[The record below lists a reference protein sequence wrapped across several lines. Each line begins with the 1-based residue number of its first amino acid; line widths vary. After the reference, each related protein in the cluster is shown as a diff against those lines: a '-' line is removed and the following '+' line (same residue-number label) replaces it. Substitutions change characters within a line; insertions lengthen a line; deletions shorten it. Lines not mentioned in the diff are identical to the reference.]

1 MAHTRGQVEFR
12 HLAWK
17 EDKGEKISVDTND
30 PDSEKCFNFNKIL
43 NKNSQKYFI
52 VYCLLMFQNEKPK
65 NTTTT
70 NFCTKMY
77 DLSIKFTFSNEGHG
91 QNYISSEKCRSNK
104 NKNGG
109 YLTTLTLYLVDNG
122 GYRDRSWE

>member
-52 VYCLLMFQNEKPK
+52 VYCLLMFQNENRKIQQQQIFAQRHCYRC
-65 NTTTT
+65 TT
-70 NFCTKMY
+70 
-77 DLSIKFTFSNEGHG
+77 
-91 QNYISSEKCRSNK
+91 
-104 NKNGG
+104 
-109 YLTTLTLYLVDNG
+109 YL
-122 GYRDRSWE
+122 